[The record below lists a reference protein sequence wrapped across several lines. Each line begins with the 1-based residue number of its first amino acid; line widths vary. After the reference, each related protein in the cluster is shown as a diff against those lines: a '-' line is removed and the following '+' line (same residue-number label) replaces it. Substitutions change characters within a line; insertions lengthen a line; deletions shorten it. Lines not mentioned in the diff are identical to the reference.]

1 MQIIHCEIIHFTN
14 MYILL
19 KKTKLKKLIQLNLY
33 YFIITTLSIFIS
45 NSILFLKRYSIVIL
59 VLKNLN
65 NLYNYIKRIIN
76 FFSRA
81 IT

>member
-14 MYILL
+14 MYIIKKNKV
-19 KKTKLKKLIQLNLY
+19 KKTNSIKLI
-33 YFIITTLSIFIS
+33 FIITTLSIFIS